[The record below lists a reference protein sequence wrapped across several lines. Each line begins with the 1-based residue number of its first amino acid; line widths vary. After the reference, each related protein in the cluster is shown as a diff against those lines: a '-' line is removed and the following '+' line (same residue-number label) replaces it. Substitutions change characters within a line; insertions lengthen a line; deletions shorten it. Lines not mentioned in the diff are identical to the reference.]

1 MRGASITL
9 RFAMMGFE
17 RSDDYQ
23 PLFWVQGRPVHVT
36 TLLVILHS
44 LSLVV
49 CCLVSGMTGTNP
61 WEAMTL
67 SSDGVLHHWRLWQVV
82 SYVFVQTPT
91 FWFVVNMF
99 FLFMWGREVE
109 RFFGRT
115 TFIAL
120 YAGLMAVSPV
130 VLLVRGL
137 LSGANQVA
145 MFPGASTVHFGV
157 FLIFATIYPGVQF
170 FFGIPCKWIA
180 YALVA
185 MAALQCFA
193 FRLVNDGLI
202 LAGTVAAAYYGARYA
217 SMGSEAFGVL
227 GTFREMLPRKKAVAS
242 PRIQVRSRRALDSN
256 AGGDTP
262 RGDVHESIDPLLDKI
277 SKHGLGSLTHSE
289 RAVLERARV
298 SLLRKDRGD

>member
-1 MRGASITL
+1 
-9 RFAMMGFE
+9 MMGFE

-44 LSLVV
+44 LSLVA
-49 CCLVSGMTGTNP
+49 CCLLSGLTGTNP
-61 WEAMTL
+61 WEAMAF
-67 SSDGVLHHWRLWQVV
+67 SSDAVLHQWKLWQIVT
-82 SYVFVQTPT
+82 YVFVQTPSL
-91 FWFVVNMF
+91 WFVVNMF

-120 YAGLMAVSPV
+120 YAGLMVVTPV
-130 VLLVRGL
+130 VLLTHGL
-137 LSGANQVA
+137 LSGLNQIAV
-145 MFPGASTVHFGV
+145 FPGPNTVHFGV

-180 YALVA
+180 YGLVA
-185 MAALQCFA
+185 IAALQCFA

-227 GTFREMLPRKKAVAS
+227 GNFREMLPRRKVIAA
-242 PRIQVRSRRALDSN
+242 PRVQARTRRAVDSYS
-256 AGGDTP
+256 GGDHD
-262 RGDVHESIDPLLDKI
+262 RSSDVHQSIDPLLDKI

-289 RAVLERARV
+289 RAALEKARV
-298 SLLRKDRGD
+298 SLLRKERGD

>member
-1 MRGASITL
+1 
-9 RFAMMGFE
+9 MMGFE

-44 LSLVV
+44 FSLVA
-49 CCLVSGMTGTNP
+49 CCLIYGLTGTNP
-61 WEAMTL
+61 WMAMMFSSEA
-67 SSDGVLHHWRLWQVV
+67 VLRHWKLWQVV
-82 SYVFVQTPT
+82 TYVFVQTPSL
-91 FWFVVNMF
+91 WFVVNMF

-109 RFFGRT
+109 RFFGRK

-120 YAGLMAVSPV
+120 YAGLVAVTPV
-130 VLLVRGL
+130 VLLTHGL
-137 LSGANQVA
+137 LSGLDQVA
-145 MFPGASTVHFGV
+145 VFPGANSVHFGV

-185 MAALQCFA
+185 IAALQCFA

-217 SMGSEAFGVL
+217 SMGSEAFAVL
-227 GTFREMLPRKKAVAS
+227 GSFREMLPRKKSAAA
-242 PRIQVRSRRALDSN
+242 PRVQVRVRRALDSQS
-256 AGGDTP
+256 GGDP
-262 RGDVHESIDPLLDKI
+262 HRSSDVHDSIDPLLDKI

-289 RAVLERARV
+289 RAVLEKARV